1 MNHMLKRNFS
11 IGQRSIDKAGRPI
24 MDLPFVGIL
33 RYFRP
38 EALIKEFETTW
49 GVSPEAVVL
58 PVTYSDGILFD
69 VEGLNDLSSPN
80 ARISEEYKEFK
91 DVVYAFAS
99 RGKDIYLLMDP
110 TLQFVR
116 TSALF
121 VVDIVRDTS
130 SSVCIGNPSSRE
142 VIAAILGTAVD
153 EAVNATLHTSG
164 KLKGVVISAINLWP
178 MGAVNQRLEL
188 TCFCPS
194 CQAYFNDEN
203 DKLLPYFNDFP
214 NPWNLLLKDSGTGVS
229 FIDDIKKDS
238 TADFI
243 VGMSRQ
249 KGFHTIFEDREKGE
263 LYKYAE
269 ILIDYIR
276 IRHEQTIF
284 AINEVLSTALNGL
297 PDEYIPSKILLIEGS
312 YYNWTSGI
320 QLERLDRPQ
329 TDNTINPY
337 DEIWFN
343 PTSTDLYMRHVP
355 FRSYMWKRSRYYI
368 DAFLQLSAN
377 ISDPVK
383 RATTGISRYSKEQA
397 LELLESRLRQALGM
411 AMVGQTSLFALPD
424 LESEKTESKRVGF
437 VGVALN
443 ERIGKAIIDGITP
456 AKGTR
461 SPSKPEDFS

>member
-1 MNHMLKRNFS
+1 
-11 IGQRSIDKAGRPI
+11 
-24 MDLPFVGIL
+24 
-33 RYFRP
+33 
-38 EALIKEFETTW
+38 
-49 GVSPEAVVL
+49 
-58 PVTYSDGILFD
+58 
-69 VEGLNDLSSPN
+69 
-80 ARISEEYKEFK
+80 
-91 DVVYAFAS
+91 
-99 RGKDIYLLMDP
+99 
-110 TLQFVR
+110 
-116 TSALF
+116 
-121 VVDIVRDTS
+121 
-130 SSVCIGNPSSRE
+130 
-142 VIAAILGTAVD
+142 
-153 EAVNATLHTSG
+153 
-164 KLKGVVISAINLWP
+164 